1 MGESYNRAY
10 GVMVSIQLLSEL
22 EETVQCLMMPE
33 RKPQLQETWWNRL
46 LVCGEGGK
54 GGGGRKEGRKGGR
67 VRGRKERMGGSEGEW
82 REGERVEGRGRS
94 VYVGAAAGHVTVSML
109 QGCQRNVEDWQR
121 ILQVRSLVLSQQVRV
136 YRVVYTTVRIHI
148 IY

>member
-46 LVCGEGGK
+46 LVCGE
-54 GGGGRKEGRKGGR
+54 
-67 VRGRKERMGGSEGEW
+67 RGRDERMGGSEGEW
-82 REGERVEGRGRS
+82 RGWKGEGVYMWGCGWSCDSVPTCYRDVSAMWRTGRG
-94 VYVGAAAGHVTVSML
+94 YCKYAPW
-109 QGCQRNVEDWQR
+109 C
-121 ILQVRSLVLSQQVRV
+121 
-136 YRVVYTTVRIHI
+136 
-148 IY
+148 